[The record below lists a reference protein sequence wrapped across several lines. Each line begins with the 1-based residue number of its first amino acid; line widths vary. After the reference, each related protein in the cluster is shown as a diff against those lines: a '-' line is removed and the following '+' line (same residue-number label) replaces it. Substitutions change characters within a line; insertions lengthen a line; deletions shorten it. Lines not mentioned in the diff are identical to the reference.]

1 MPRSSLALL
10 LLLTAGCHV
19 SAPQPKEPGQGLEH
33 LALVY
38 DDTIITTSARTVNFN
53 GQALL
58 PRYQHIEKQKGGRR
72 LSEDIVST
80 KTVFGLNRDLTLA
93 LNVPYVNRR
102 LHRSGRPTLRSQGLG
117 DITLSGKYRYY
128 QDSGVSKTTEAAVLL
143 GLELPTGRTDRRDDG
158 MRLAQPLQPGS
169 GSLDTILGTAF
180 THIDDRFLINADLFW
195 KINAKADNFRF
206 GDTYRFD
213 VGAQYR
219 IYPERYER
227 SDQLTVLLIAEL
239 NGSYAGR
246 NRLHSVT
253 QRDSGGFKV
262 LASPGIQVIL
272 SETLLLEASLQLPI
286 IQNLHGT
293 ALEQEYGTIAGLRWR
308 F

>member
-1 MPRSSLALL
+1 MSRCSSLL
-10 LLLTAGCHV
+10 LLLLSASCH
-19 SAPQPKEPGQGLEH
+19 STAPQGNESVDSLAY

-38 DDTIITTSARTVNFN
+38 DDTIITQSARTVNFN

-58 PRYQHIEKQKGGRR
+58 PRYHHVTKQKGGRK
-72 LSEDIVST
+72 LSQDIVST
-80 KTVFGLNRDLTLA
+80 KTVFGLHRNLTMA
-93 LNVPYVNRR
+93 LTVPYVNRR
-102 LHRSGRPTLRSQGLG
+102 LRRSGSPTLRSQGLG

-128 QDSGVSKTTEAAVLL
+128 QNSEVSKTTEAAILL
-143 GLELPTGRTDRRDDG
+143 GLELPTGRTDRRDHG

-180 THIDDRFLINADLFW
+180 THIDNRLLINADLFW

-239 NGSYAGR
+239 NGSYAEQ

-253 QRDSGGFKV
+253 QRDSGGLKV
-262 LASPGIQVIL
+262 LASPGIQVIV
-272 SETLLLEASLQLPI
+272 SETLLFEASLQLPI
-286 IQNLHGT
+286 IQNLHGD
-293 ALEQEYGTIAGLRWR
+293 ALEQEYGTIIGLRWR